1 MDMKEIRNE
10 KSGSLEPIGSKLTTK
25 LGRWTIVAPAICLF
39 SLVAGLSAICNEVW
53 LLFAGL
59 LYLSAMT
66 SLFYFVQGK
75 LKIPWIFEEAHIG
88 ADSLDLLIWWE
99 KRRPAFNVLMFV
111 LLVGTNALSTFFV
124 FSSPYGSGGPD
135 LLGLIAAMVIGLFVW
150 NICYCLGFVTDFVLR
165 CLAKQSRSASL
176 LKLGI
181 ASSAT
186 VLTFPAVMWGFIWLF
201 EILSNISFIR

>member
-10 KSGSLEPIGSKLTTK
+10 KTGSLESTGSKLTTK

-75 LKIPWIFEEAHIG
+75 LKIPWIFDELDTG
-88 ADSLDLLIWWE
+88 AGSLAVLFWWE
-99 KRRPAFNVLMFV
+99 MRRPAYNVLMSV
-111 LLVGTNALSTFFV
+111 LFLCTNLLWISLAHANHNTRSSDEIVV
-124 FSSPYGSGGPD
+124 F
-135 LLGLIAAMVIGLFVW
+135 IATLAYCFIAW
-150 NICYCLGFVTDFVLR
+150 NISYCLGFVFDMILR
-165 CLAKQSRSASL
+165 RLLKMHKSAAL

-181 ASSAT
+181 AGSVT
-186 VLTFPAVMWGFIWLF
+186 VLTFPAVLWGFIWLF
-201 EILSNISFIR
+201 ERLASVFISG

>member
-75 LKIPWIFEEAHIG
+75 LKIPWIFDGVDTAEDPLI
-88 ADSLDLLIWWE
+88 SFIWWE
-99 KRRPAFNVLMFV
+99 KRRPVYNVLMFV
-111 LLVGTNALSTFFV
+111 LLAGSYFLYVAFMG
-124 FSSPYGSGGPD
+124 SSRYAPASFD
-135 LLGLIAAMVIGLFVW
+135 FLGLLVALIFGPIVW
-150 NICYCLGFVTDFVLR
+150 NVCYCLGFVVDLILR
-165 CLAKQSRSASL
+165 RLAKQYHSAAL

>member
-10 KSGSLEPIGSKLTTK
+10 KSGSLEPTGSKLTTK

-75 LKIPWIFEEAHIG
+75 LRVPWIFDQLDTSAG
-88 ADSLDLLIWWE
+88 SLAVLFWWE
-99 KRRPAFNVLMFV
+99 IRRPAYNVLMSV
-111 LLVGTNALSTFFV
+111 LFLGTNLLWISFAHATQNTMSNDEFV
-124 FSSPYGSGGPD
+124 VIIAIVVYG
-135 LLGLIAAMVIGLFVW
+135 VIVW
-150 NICYCLGFVTDFVLR
+150 NICYCLGFVADLILR
-165 CLAKQSRSASL
+165 RLLKMHKSAAL

-181 ASSAT
+181 AGSVT
-186 VLTFPAVMWGFIWLF
+186 VLTFPAVLWGFIWLF
-201 EILSNISFIR
+201 ERLSSVFVSG

>member
-1 MDMKEIRNE
+1 MDIEE
-10 KSGSLEPIGSKLTTK
+10 IGSKKSGPLEPAGSGLTTR
-25 LGRWTIVAPAICLF
+25 LSRWIIVAPTVCLF

-53 LLFAGL
+53 LLFAGA

-75 LKIPWIFEEAHIG
+75 LKIPWIFDEAHIG
-88 ADSLDLLIWWE
+88 ADALELLIWWE

-111 LLVGTNALSTFFV
+111 QSVGTNALSTFFV
-124 FSSPYGSGGPD
+124 FSSQNGSGGPD
-135 LLGLIAAMVIGLFVW
+135 LLGLIASMVIGLFVW
-150 NICYCLGFVTDFVLR
+150 NIWYCLGFVIDFVLR
-165 CLAKQSRSASL
+165 RLAKQSRSASL

-201 EILSNISFIR
+201 EILSNISLVR

>member
-10 KSGSLEPIGSKLTTK
+10 KSGSLEPTGSKLTTQ

-39 SLVAGLSAICNEVW
+39 SLVAGLSDICNEVW

-75 LKIPWIFEEAHIG
+75 LKIPWIFDEAHIG
-88 ADSLDLLIWWE
+88 ADALELLIWWE

-111 LLVGTNALSTFFV
+111 QSVGTNALSTFFV
-124 FSSPYGSGGPD
+124 FSSQHGSGGPD
-135 LLGLIAAMVIGLFVW
+135 LLGLIASMVIGLFVW
-150 NICYCLGFVTDFVLR
+150 NIWYCLGFVIDFVLR
-165 CLAKQSRSASL
+165 RLAKQSRSASL

-201 EILSNISFIR
+201 EILSNISLVR

>member
-10 KSGSLEPIGSKLTTK
+10 KTGSLEPTGSKLTTK

-75 LKIPWIFEEAHIG
+75 LKIPWIWDGLDRTAG
-88 ADSLDLLIWWE
+88 SLAVLFWWE
-99 KRRPAFNVLMFV
+99 KRRPAYNVLMFALVIATSCIYV
-111 LLVGTNALSTFFV
+111 LLLLASA
-124 FSSPYGSGGPD
+124 PEAYDP
-135 LLGLIAAMVIGLFVW
+135 LGLVVTLIIGPIVW
-150 NICYCLGFVTDFVLR
+150 NVCYCLGFVVDLIMRRLV
-165 CLAKQSRSASL
+165 KQYHSAPL

-181 ASSAT
+181 AGSAT
-186 VLTFPAVMWGFIWLF
+186 VLTFPVVIGGFLWLF
-201 EILSNISFIR
+201 RILTDFSFIR

>member
-10 KSGSLEPIGSKLTTK
+10 KTGSLEPTGSKLTTK

-75 LKIPWIFEEAHIG
+75 LKIPWIFDELDSG
-88 ADSLDLLIWWE
+88 AGSLAVLFWWE
-99 KRRPAFNVLMFV
+99 KRRPAYNVLMFV
-111 LLVGTNALSTFFV
+111 LLVGSYFVYVAFMGFSRYAPAPLIPWVSWLRLFLVRLSGMFV
-124 FSSPYGSGGPD
+124 
-135 LLGLIAAMVIGLFVW
+135 IVW
-150 NICYCLGFVTDFVLR
+150 V
-165 CLAKQSRSASL
+165 SL
-176 LKLGI
+176 SI
-181 ASSAT
+181 
-186 VLTFPAVMWGFIWLF
+186 
-201 EILSNISFIR
+201 